1 MCMDFFDISY
11 KTDFNILWQCHPN
24 TFCRRWFFF
33 YNQQEQN
40 YKILVKKITFVIMN
54 DTKALCGDTV
64 VMTMQFQSRSC
75 EKHSSVSKE
84 NKYVPWL
91 ASLAWRL
98 EPEGTRWINT
108 ITSPSFTPRAFN
120 DFLSSS
126 SGVPFKCRMIS
137 LAGKP
142 DSISQKALKFS
153 SSNSSDTCKTK
164 SSSFKVVI
172 VTFIVEFGWL
182 LLWN

>member
-1 MCMDFFDISY
+1 
-11 KTDFNILWQCHPN
+11 
-24 TFCRRWFFF
+24 
-33 YNQQEQN
+33 
-40 YKILVKKITFVIMN
+40 MN
-54 DTKALCGDTV
+54 DNKAWCRCKHSDYMLSGRCGDTV
-64 VMTMQFQSRSC
+64 MMTKQFQCRSNR
-75 EKHSSVSKE
+75 KHWSVSKE
-84 NKYVPWL
+84 IKYVPWL

-98 EPEGTRWINT
+98 EPEGTKWINT
-108 ITSPSFTPRAFN
+108 MTSPSFTPRAFS

-153 SSNSSDTCKTK
+153 NSNSSDTCKTN

-172 VTFIVEFGWL
+172 VTFIAEFGWL
-182 LLWN
+182 LISNELPICVEAGWFMLY